1 MMMMMVVIIII
12 IIIIKVKVNF
22 TLKQTIIVLRGSTS
36 TSIALPSIHS
46 QH

>member
-1 MMMMMVVIIII
+1 MMMIII
-12 IIIIKVKVNF
+12 IIIIKVKINF

-36 TSIALPSIHS
+36 TSIALLFILS